1 MLFFKV
7 SHAGHSDFRV
17 SDGVCLHYTSPCAFH
32 TRKHVFC
39 VWLKFKHAF
48 FRFLS
53 ENNYLHR
60 HRSCLTG
67 SHPCLITFL
76 FHFLTAAP
84 SLLLPSHDLGGHF
97 GQIAEQSLLT
107 PVTQHTEYNFGATT
121 EESRVSTVQEE
132 QHAHPSSS
140 SSSQSDRW

>member
-1 MLFFKV
+1 MCDGQSFLLDYIPLPLP
-7 SHAGHSDFRV
+7 HS
-17 SDGVCLHYTSPCAFH
+17 
-32 TRKHVFC
+32 
-39 VWLKFKHAF
+39 
-48 FRFLS
+48 
-53 ENNYLHR
+53 
-60 HRSCLTG
+60 
-67 SHPCLITFL
+67 
-76 FHFLTAAP
+76 AP